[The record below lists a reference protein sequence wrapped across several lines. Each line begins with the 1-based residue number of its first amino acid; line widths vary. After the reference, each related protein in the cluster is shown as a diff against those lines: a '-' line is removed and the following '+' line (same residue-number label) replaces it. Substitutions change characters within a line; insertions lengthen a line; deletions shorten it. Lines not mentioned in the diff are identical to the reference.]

1 MVQWPGKPCTRN
13 QSIATSN
20 QQEKYPQDR
29 ARAREDDRSTG
40 SLTET
45 TTPRLRTDT
54 SNNGDSVCSC
64 GKVLKNKRGL
74 NIHRARMRCPPI
86 VNLEQRARQLGETSE
101 GPHPEA
107 HHSVRPIPVPRDHEA
122 AREQQRANIEQ
133 EKRKER
139 INWPTQREKDR

>member
-1 MVQWPGKPCTRN
+1 
-13 QSIATSN
+13 
-20 QQEKYPQDR
+20 
-29 ARAREDDRSTG
+29 
-40 SLTET
+40 
-45 TTPRLRTDT
+45 
-54 SNNGDSVCSC
+54 
-64 GKVLKNKRGL
+64 
-74 NIHRARMRCPPI
+74 MRCPPI

-139 INWPTQREKDR
+139 INWPTQREKNRWIRLDEHLDNLLDTTLRGDVDRKMRTMSSVIYEVRKHSE